1 MMKIQNDDLDNLLK
15 QYGLDRL
22 DEDDQTTVLR
32 MLQQNDDY
40 KKKEKLF
47 TKLETNYLAG
57 SYTQNYLILKQLLN
71 IQEQNNKTIEQNQQI
86 IEQNNKTV
94 EQNQQIIDLLTEIKS
109 K

>member
-15 QYGLDRL
+15 RYGLARL
-22 DEDDQTTVLR
+22 DEDDQNTVLR
-32 MLQQNDDY
+32 MLKDNKDY
-40 KKKEKLF
+40 KKNERGIIAAF
-47 TKLETNYLAG
+47 ETNYLEAN
-57 SYTQNYLILKQLLN
+57 YTQNYLILKQLLN
-71 IQEQNNKTIEQNQQI
+71 IQEQNQQI